1 MDKCI
6 KRKTSNEK
14 YLFIYDGV
22 KFHQYC
28 DFILKYYPH
37 AKDKIITYVNSVLYM
52 LKMIEKII
60 LQKRCKNC
68 RINYSSVINGSIVI
82 LILSPSTYE

>member
-28 DFILKYYPH
+28 DFILKYYSH
-37 AKDKIITYVNSVLYM
+37 AKDKIITYVSSVLYM
-52 LKMIEKII
+52 LKMFENII
-60 LQKRCKNC
+60 LQKKDAKTA
-68 RINYSSVINGSIVI
+68 G
-82 LILSPSTYE
+82 LIIYQLSLNLSFYQF